1 LFDVFFNVLR
11 EYAENASYIERLTK
25 NTILFLRYSL
35 VIIKALFLNLK
46 ATIFLIVSFEIQKM
60 AAFI

>member
-1 LFDVFFNVLR
+1 MFDVFFNVLR
-11 EYAENASYIERLTK
+11 EYAENASYIERLT
-25 NTILFLRYSL
+25 L